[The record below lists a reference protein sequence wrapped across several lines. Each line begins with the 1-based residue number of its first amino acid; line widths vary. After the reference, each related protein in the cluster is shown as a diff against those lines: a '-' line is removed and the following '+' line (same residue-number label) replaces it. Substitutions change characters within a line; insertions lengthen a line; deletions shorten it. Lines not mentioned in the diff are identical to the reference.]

1 MLSRLRI
8 VVIGLV
14 AAAAVAA
21 VVTTAGRGP
30 SRSRPSGKVHVALH
44 TTPPAASVAAL
55 EYPAASASPSG
66 LPMWPNFRLIPVWTT
81 SGKPVYVNASVTP
94 VLLLEAGDPRPAER
108 VLAEASRLS
117 GPHPVVLVAA
127 GFPPKSLARAEA
139 QGRALSRAAFH
150 GAPVLLLQGPWT
162 PYTKTLPA
170 LAYIRHSA
178 VVPVVIPAGHGVR
191 RASLKRAFADTL
203 AGVFAKPGVRSNAH
217 RGSKG

>member
-1 MLSRLRI
+1 MSRLRLLGT
-8 VVIGLV
+8 GLA

-21 VVTTAGRGP
+21 VMTTAGHRP
-30 SRSRPSGKVHVALH
+30 SRGRPSGKVHVALH

-55 EYPAASASPSG
+55 SHSAASRSSSG

-94 VLLLEAGDPRPAER
+94 VLLFEAGDPGSAER
-108 VLAEASRLS
+108 VLAEALRVP

-127 GFPPKSLARAEA
+127 GFPSESLARAEA

-150 GAPVLLLQGPWT
+150 GATVLLLQGPWT

-170 LAYIRHSA
+170 LAYLAHTA
-178 VVPVVIPAGHGVR
+178 VVPVVIPARHGVPG
-191 RASLKRAFADTL
+191 ASLKRAFADTL
-203 AGVFAKPGVRSNAH
+203 AAVFARPGVRPKAH
-217 RGSKG
+217 RRSKR